1 MGNDEFKYLMKLV
14 DSSLNKEEID
24 YLFSKFDIDNSKTIE
39 F

>member
-1 MGNDEFKYLMKLV
+1 MEYDDFKYLMRLV

-24 YLFSKFDIDNSKTIE
+24 FLFSKFDIDNSKTIE